1 VLPNYLCHY
10 HLSVTLR
17 SLSFECMYGAFFPS
31 CVLFC
36 VQARASH
43 VSPLPSAFF
52 FHFFSFFFSDSCL
65 AIITSLTFL
74 LHISVHPSCTLIVNT
89 LQNRDIVHPAAVNP
103 SVVAKRKIAMREDV
117 HHCFLRV

>member
-17 SLSFECMYGAFFPS
+17 SLSFECMYGAFFSFLCAILRSSSSLP
-31 CVLFC
+31 CLP
-36 VQARASH
+36 
-43 VSPLPSAFF
+43 SPLCLF